1 MSSLYRCRARVGY
14 RPYGSEQLIVFD
26 ERQVQELSV
35 KLKWQPNLA
44 FANANAST
52 PATAATNALS
62 QSTCSV
68 TISDPYLTGLAWPA
82 LFDAAQLYTQ
92 ANVAAANNILLPPCE
107 EGQDPYV
114 DKCFKYVDTAVE
126 GEDSSG
132 LGIKNFPFLLVSLWY
147 DVKGTSFGTDF
158 YFRVSGFSVSHG
170 TKYPSVT
177 IRGVEARSVIFNQS
191 LVNMTLDEGV
201 EIEQALKKLAESL
214 GYSVSFCAN
223 SNSEPERKRI
233 LPRTVRYTGI
243 TTGEAIKKV
252 LDSVNGNSLSLPIRE
267 YANKISMCTRGEVD
281 QGCSVFYLGKGL
293 YEGYEISGQPE
304 LTALALNA
312 GMASRIN
319 NKDPY
324 VSEAFKASTYFIG
337 DVAPQKR
344 KKAMEK
350 VKKVNFPG
358 LFEKVPKNVKGAP
371 TATGYVW
378 RDQQSASANTKGIQV
393 INEEATKISKDG
405 LNLFGVAP
413 NGTTSISFLSG
424 DVQEASQADGR
435 ILIKTNF
442 SLHICEKEGSK
453 KCFYRPIL
461 QESTGLTTVKVKA
474 KDKVEINQEIG
485 TSTSEKKEFV
495 RFYIVGH
502 SGQVTTLNPK
512 IVWDWAFP
520 ETEIPPAPSPS
531 VTSNAPTTS
540 PVGAV
545 VPAAPKANLKDWSAN
560 NTQKPNKVL
569 ITPGHG
575 DITTGQTGA
584 AGEKALV
591 REVALWMQRNVSKY
605 GLQGYVE
612 FNIPSST
619 TNISDV
625 NNPNALWTQGKKVVD
640 AGGKAIDLHMDQAS
654 GSSGVIPPCGRYANN
669 IGVLD
674 DTLASSYGAF
684 GKNHSGCLGA
694 GDRGVTIVELGR
706 MDSATLTASRS
717 SDPATREKLYAQL
730 GDPVM
735 RAIAAEKA
743 RTGTTA
749 AGAASSASASAAS
762 SINVGRVGSTGESSG
777 PHLHAEL
784 GPFTQPGGRGQPIT
798 AADVDP
804 YVLIAGKP
812 ASAWG
817 VYSPY
822 GPRTGGMHYGIDFSG
837 PGPGGENINGQPV
850 SVTGGATIV
859 ETKENWRGYGNAVI
873 IKRPD
878 GKEMILAHLQDKSIP
893 PNIAGLSTSSG
904 GGKNNPTIQGSPTT
918 SGLMVETSFKGVPR
932 ALRIIPGRTIL
943 SFITDYDAWVEEGR
957 PASRDPGVWIAN
969 RFKNW
974 FVSEC
979 EYRWREG
986 DLRVQIEGVTAWGTI
1001 KTTVPTFQNYLK
1013 SMRKSG
1019 DAKISSNYY
1028 DYIRSIG
1035 ELNWIT
1041 ESGKDSTEERCPEA
1055 QALST
1060 FLSQGSDSTSPSD
1073 TSTSFP
1079 QANCKT
1085 GDGTKD
1091 SIINALYSAG
1101 LNTPNAFAGA
1111 LGNLQE
1117 ESNFNPNVHNTSIQ
1131 GVTCKTDSG
1140 VPEKCYGLAQWGG
1153 SRKIRAIQKCGQTS
1167 TLQCQLEFMVQDIKQ
1182 RGGGTVQAMNSA
1194 TSASAAAEIWR
1205 RQYEVASGGI
1215 AKRQQFAE
1223 QIVKQIKCDK
1233 PS

>member
-1 MSSLYRCRARVGY
+1 M
-14 RPYGSEQLIVFD
+14 
-26 ERQVQELSV
+26 SV

-44 FANANAST
+44 FASADAST

-267 YANKISMCTRGEVD
+267 YANKISMCTRGEVN

-312 GMASRIN
+312 EFSSNIN

-324 VSEAFKASTYFIG
+324 VSDAFKASTYFIS
-337 DVAPQKR
+337 DVTPQKR

-350 VKKVNFPG
+350 VKKIAFPG

-378 RDQQSASANTKGIQV
+378 RDQQAASANTKGIQV

-512 IVWDWAFP
+512 IVWDWAFS
-520 ETEIPPAPSPS
+520 ESEIPKPE
-531 VTSNAPTTS
+531 NPT
-540 PVGAV
+540 
-545 VPAAPKANLKDWSAN
+545 KASE
-560 NTQKPNKVL
+560 Q
-569 ITPGHG
+569 TP
-575 DITTGQTGA
+575 Q
-584 AGEKALV
+584 
-591 REVALWMQRNVSKY
+591 Q
-605 GLQGYVE
+605 
-612 FNIPSST
+612 
-619 TNISDV
+619 
-625 NNPNALWTQGKKVVD
+625 
-640 AGGKAIDLHMDQAS
+640 AGGQS
-654 GSSGVIPPCGRYANN
+654 EQV
-669 IGVLD
+669 
-674 DTLASSYGAF
+674 
-684 GKNHSGCLGA
+684 
-694 GDRGVTIVELGR
+694 
-706 MDSATLTASRS
+706 
-717 SDPATREKLYAQL
+717 
-730 GDPVM
+730 
-735 RAIAAEKA
+735 
-743 RTGTTA
+743 
-749 AGAASSASASAAS
+749 
-762 SINVGRVGSTGESSG
+762 VGRVGSTGSSTG
-777 PHLHAEL
+777 PHLHA
-784 GPFTQPGGRGQPIT
+784 QWADGRPIT
-798 AADVDP
+798 ADQVREF
-804 YVLIAGKP
+804 VKISGT
-812 ASAWG
+812 
-817 VYSPY
+817 VTSPY
-822 GPRTGGMHYGIDFSG
+822 GDPARSRHLGVDIGGNDRA
-837 PGPGGENINGQPV
+837 PV
-850 SVTGGATIV
+850 SIFNGASV
-859 ETKENWRGYGNAVI
+859 ASVGETKCTVENVRSDKCGDRFGNNVTI
-873 IKRPD
+873 NTPK
-878 GKEMILAHLQDKSIP
+878 GQMILAHLAPQSIP

-904 GGKNNPTIQGSPTT
+904 GGKNSPTIQGSPTT
-918 SGLMVETSFKGVPR
+918 SGLTVETSFKGVPR

-979 EYRWREG
+979 EYRWRDG

-1013 SMRKSG
+1013 SMRESG

-1035 ELNWIT
+1035 GLNWIT

-1091 SIINALYSAG
+1091 SVINALYSAG
-1101 LNTPNAFAGA
+1101 FNTPNAFAGV
-1111 LGNLQE
+1111 LGNFQK
-1117 ESNFNPNVHNTSIQ
+1117 ESGINFNVHNGASPGAGCGSTPSRVL
-1131 GVTCKTDSG
+1131 GTVG
-1140 VPEKCYGLAQWGG
+1140 YGLAQWCG
-1153 SRKIRAIQKCGQTS
+1153 SRADDLANNYKCGRNCS
-1167 TLQCQLEFMVQDIKQ
+1167 LQQQLSFLVSELKGYGGMISRMNQAKSAGDAAIIFRREFE
-1182 RGGGTVQAMNSA
+1182 RPQALD
-1194 TSASAAAEIWR
+1194 AANRA
-1205 RQYEVASGGI
+1205 AL
-1215 AKRQQFAE
+1215 AE
-1223 QIVKQIKCDK
+1223 QVVKQIKCDK